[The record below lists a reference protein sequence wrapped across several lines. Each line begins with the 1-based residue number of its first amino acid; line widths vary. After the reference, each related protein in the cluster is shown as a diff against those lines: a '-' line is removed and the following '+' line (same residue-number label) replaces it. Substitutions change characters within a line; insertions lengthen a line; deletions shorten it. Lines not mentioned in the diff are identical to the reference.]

1 MKEEIENI
9 FLLCNNLINHCDI
22 DYNILINSKLDNSF
36 FYDYN
41 NTRVVNS
48 FLFNFSKLQDKI
60 GGRLF
65 KKTLYTLKE
74 IDTFELTMIDVL
86 NHLERLNIITSQEE
100 WDKLREIRNTLAHEY
115 PMCEEERIENIQIA
129 LEGYTTLKKIYNNLL
144 EIYNE
149 IK

>member
-115 PMCEEERIENIQIA
+115 PMCKEERIENIQIA